1 MSRPSAIDAASVAG
15 SGAPSGF
22 GVTSTSSPA
31 LMNIDPDLRKCLAEV
46 NTMLAIHVAAWMKKR
61 GKVRQ

>member
-1 MSRPSAIDAASVAG
+1 
-15 SGAPSGF
+15 
-22 GVTSTSSPA
+22 
-31 LMNIDPDLRKCLAEV
+31 MNIDPDLRKCLAEV